1 VACFSFHPR
10 KLLTTGDGGM
20 ITTSNSEWDAK
31 FRLWRQH
38 SMGVPDSVRHKAG
51 DVIFEGYAELGY
63 NYRMTDIQAAI
74 GREQLKRL
82 PAMVDRRR
90 EQVERYRQILA
101 DIPGL
106 ALPPEPAWARSN
118 WQSFCVYLP
127 EHCDQREV
135 MQRLLDAGIATRR
148 GIMCAHRE
156 PAYLAEPW
164 SCGAGPGACGCASGT
179 CRRLLH
185 SEQAQD
191 RSILLPLFHQMTER
205 DQDRVAST
213 LREACRA

>member
-1 VACFSFHPR
+1 
-10 KLLTTGDGGM
+10 M
-20 ITTSNSEWDAK
+20 I
-31 FRLWRQH
+31 
-38 SMGVPDSVRHKAG
+38 
-51 DVIFEGYAELGY
+51 
-63 NYRMTDIQAAI
+63 
-74 GREQLKRL
+74 
-82 PAMVDRRR
+82 DRRR

-118 WQSFCVYLP
+118 WQSFCVRLP
-127 EHCDQREV
+127 EHCEQRSV

-156 PAYLAEPW
+156 LAYLAEPW
-164 SCGAGPGACGCASGT
+164 SCGAGPGACGCAPGI
-179 CRRLLH
+179 CRRLQH

-205 DQDRVAST
+205 DQDRVAAA
-213 LREACRA
+213 LREACTE